1 MSGYAGYLGTRCSRK
16 GNPKCFLVVVVLI
29 VAVSILLRI
38 FFVLFLVAS
47 LKGNSSPFEKKSREG
62 KGLRGTEKPEPA
74 LICFDTVESPL
85 AFEFC
90 LPFSPVSSIA
100 SHLWWLCPL
109 CCVRPPRTLLSTF
122 LVACAALSSRLP
134 QLEISSVIK

>member
-1 MSGYAGYLGTRCSRK
+1 MLAERESKVLFGCGGIDCRRLYSSSY
-16 GNPKCFLVVVVLI
+16 FL
-29 VAVSILLRI
+29 
-38 FFVLFLVAS
+38 VLFLVAS

-62 KGLRGTEKPEPA
+62 EGLRGTEKPEPA